1 MRVTLRAALLAATLT
16 LPAAAQPYGSS
27 TCTPPDEITIRD
39 DGIGKAIVTYS
50 NSVNQCSV
58 PLIRRLV
65 SPNGIA
71 VDVRIDLLGDEH
83 ERRER
88 ITLHPVDAD
97 MMAFP
102 PEGDLLD
109 GETAEFIIMGGLA

>member
-1 MRVTLRAALLAATLT
+1 MPVALRAALLAVPL
-16 LPAAAQPYGSS
+16 AALVLAPFAPAQPYGGS
-27 TCTPPDEITIRD
+27 TCTPPDELTIRD
-39 DGIGKAIVTYS
+39 DGPGKAIVTYS

-65 SPNGIA
+65 SPAGIA
-71 VDVRIDLLGDEH
+71 VDVRIDLLG
-83 ERRER
+83 
-88 ITLHPVDAD
+88 VDAF